1 MRQTSAE
8 TAKAANTPSD
18 SQTDLARADAVEIS
32 GTLRLLLADVFVLY
46 VKTKQLSLAYDR
58 QPFP

>member
-1 MRQTSAE
+1 M
-8 TAKAANTPSD
+8 NPSD
-18 SQTDLARADAVEIS
+18 SQTDLSRGGAVEIC

-46 VKTKQLSLAYDR
+46 VKTKNFHWHMT